1 MSFRQKDTALLK
13 TFYRTA
19 AINEKRHPYGCLF
32 FIAVFIDSIIF
43 IDPIVSRGSF
53 IRKSFI
59 EPDFIKHG
67 FIEH

>member
-1 MSFRQKDTALLK
+1 VS
-13 TFYRTA
+13 
-19 AINEKRHPYGCLF
+19 F

-43 IDPIVSRGSF
+43 IESIVSRGSF

-59 EPDFIKHG
+59 EPNFIEPGFIEPG

>member
-1 MSFRQKDTALLK
+1 MSFKQQDTAFLK

-19 AINEKRHPYGCLF
+19 AINEKRHPYLGVF

-59 EPDFIKHG
+59 EPDFIEHG